1 MSDLNKIFDTWLDTG
16 ELSPADKKR
25 LQQDAVFSQLYKNAS
40 QWQEQAQTYQSLEVP
55 KWNKEQTWFE
65 KSSIKTTGLNWN
77 WLNGAMLAMSFVL
90 CTLVVT
96 QAQLDVSNE
105 GVSVTFNQTDKQDL
119 QFQELKQMLVQIQ
132 KDNSQQAW
140 KMAQQAIDT
149 GRIERREDINAL
161 ITYLKEQR
169 NQDQTLIK
177 LQLNDLAE
185 QVENQ
190 DSTAVAQNF
199 ISEQ

>member
-16 ELSPADKKR
+16 QLSEADKKL
-25 LQQDAVFSQLYKNAS
+25 LQQDAVFCQLYKNAS
-40 QWQEQAQTYQSLEVP
+40 QWQSQASEYQEAEVP

-65 KSSIKTTGLNWN
+65 KSSNKSEGFNWS

-96 QAQLDVSNE
+96 QAQLDISNE
-105 GVSVTFNQTDKQDL
+105 GFSVTFNQVDKQEV
-119 QFQELKQMLVQIQ
+119 QFNELKNMLSQIQ

-149 GRIERREDINAL
+149 GRMERREDINTL

-190 DSTAVAQNF
+190 DSTAVAQN
-199 ISEQ
+199 IILEQ

>member
-16 ELSPADKKR
+16 ELSQSNEKL
-25 LQQDAVFSQLYKNAS
+25 LQQDPVFSQMYKNARQWHS
-40 QWQEQAQTYQSLEVP
+40 QEMDYQETQVP
-55 KWNKEQTWFE
+55 KWHKELTWFE
-65 KSSIKTTGLNWN
+65 KPSSKRVGLNWN
-77 WLNGAMLAMSFVL
+77 WLNSAMLAMSFVL

-96 QAQLDVSNE
+96 QAQLDISNE
-105 GVSVTFNQTDKQDL
+105 GISVSFNQEDKQAL
-119 QFQELKQMLVQIQ
+119 QFNELKKILSQTQ

-149 GRIERREDINAL
+149 GRIERREDINTL

-169 NQDQTLIK
+169 NQDQILIK

-190 DSTAVAQNF
+190 ELTAVAKNT
-199 ISEQ
+199 ILEQ

>member
-1 MSDLNKIFDTWLDTG
+1 MSDLNKVFDTWLDTG
-16 ELSPADKKR
+16 QLSEADKKL
-25 LQQDAVFSQLYKNAS
+25 LQQDAVFCQLYKNAS
-40 QWQEQAQTYQSLEVP
+40 QWQSQAHEYQEAEVP
-55 KWNKEQTWFE
+55 KWHKEQTWFE
-65 KSSIKTTGLNWN
+65 KSSSKSEGFNWS

-96 QAQLDVSNE
+96 QAQLDISNE
-105 GVSVTFNQTDKQDL
+105 GFSLTFNQEDKQAL
-119 QFQELKQMLVQIQ
+119 QFNELKKMLSQIQ

-149 GRIERREDINAL
+149 GRIERREDINTL

-190 DSTAVAQNF
+190 ESTAIAQNT
-199 ISEQ
+199 ILEQ

>member
-1 MSDLNKIFDTWLDTG
+1 MPDLNTIFDTWLDTG
-16 ELSPADKKR
+16 ELSASNEKL
-25 LQQDAVFSQLYKNAS
+25 LQQDPVFSQMYKNARQWHS
-40 QWQEQAQTYQSLEVP
+40 QEIEYKETEVP
-55 KWNKEQTWFE
+55 QWNKEQTFFE
-65 KSSIKTTGLNWN
+65 KPSAKGTGFNLN

-96 QAQLDVSNE
+96 QAQLDISNE
-105 GVSVTFNQTDKQDL
+105 GVSITFNQADKQAL
-119 QFQELKQMLVQIQ
+119 QFNELKHMLSQIQ

-149 GRIERREDINAL
+149 GRIERREDINTL

-190 DSTAVAQNF
+190 DSTAVAQN
-199 ISEQ
+199 IILEQ